1 MFSSQLLYSV
11 FSYIFL
17 VRMNLLL
24 SIFKIFTY
32 IYMFYILIIL
42 ILDYPYNICRFFP
55 FDLLPRLLLRCL
67 FTFLYLLYFSLI
79 LLYFWSYSSRLY
91 KDYSQ
96 SLVLLSV
103 TLLWCFM
110 IPVSFKNFRCPLFSV
125 KDVSLMLC

>member
-1 MFSSQLLYSV
+1 
-11 FSYIFL
+11 
-17 VRMNLLL
+17 
-24 SIFKIFTY
+24 
-32 IYMFYILIIL
+32 MFYILIIL